1 MRMTKQRAKEL
12 AIIIWTKLV
21 ETGLSYIQKIAIV
34 DELYANSTITERE
47 QDLLLFNKWNPLCV
61 AFKGCSCHDCPLHS
75 CGESSVYRAWKE
87 STDKQERIKYATEIL
102 DSIKDW
108 EV

>member
-47 QDLLLFNKWNPLCV
+47 QIKQLVDDMF
-61 AFKGCSCHDCPLHS
+61 
-75 CGESSVYRAWKE
+75 
-87 STDKQERIKYATEIL
+87 DKIEEG
-102 DSIKDW
+102 
-108 EV
+108 V